1 MSNEI
6 SVNGECHCGNIS
18 ISAIVDKN
26 KVRVCHCTDCQKMSG
41 APFRAIAI
49 ASADKIKI
57 TGTSSHSNAYLII
70 RNYELNDSKSFYD
83 YSGDFKEDSNPLL
96 SSETTITKTFT
107 SIYTTIDIS
116 LKIYYDKINTQNVV
130 ISNIELIPIT
140 SNNIE
145 NNAGNTTK
153 KSNRTTT

>member
-49 ASADKIKI
+49 ALTPNGFAEKAKLV
-57 TGTSSHSNAYLII
+57 TL
-70 RNYELNDSKSFYD
+70 
-83 YSGDFKEDSNPLL
+83 P
-96 SSETTITKTFT
+96 
-107 SIYTTIDIS
+107 
-116 LKIYYDKINTQNVV
+116 
-130 ISNIELIPIT
+130 
-140 SNNIE
+140 
-145 NNAGNTTK
+145 
-153 KSNRTTT
+153 